1 MSSLNAF
8 FNPIEV
14 ENREV
19 IVSQRF
25 QEDGRPIP
33 FIIKPISQEE
43 NKKLMK
49 KFTIKD
55 KKGVQS
61 FDRTEYIANLAAQ
74 AVVFPDLTNAELQKK
89 YGVLG
94 ESNLLQKMLYVGEY
108 AVLIEAIQELSG
120 FDEDINDDIEEV
132 KNE

>member
-25 QEDGRPIP
+25 QEDGKPIP

-74 AVVFPDLTNAELQKK
+74 AVVFPDLANAELQKK
-89 YGVLG
+89 YDVLG